1 MESPTIAPPESLADA
16 PTKGN
21 APTKAQIKQSMFIKC
36 LNGFELENKIE
47 SLEQLDDG
55 IVFSEILRDLDP
67 EISLPTLTKPAVK
80 WVDKTANLEAVFK
93 ALDKYLYGMPD
104 LEWLARSY
112 DPRKIARNFEDVNGL
127 CEVAAV
133 IIYASVKG
141 PHVGRLV
148 PAMRANMSE
157 TESALLMQTLEAK
170 DKENR
175 VMASSN
181 KAAAAPKKS
190 LDTTD
195 STRDLELQM
204 EEDRARM
211 LMLQKQNA
219 DLNTRLDHAQLA
231 CEDLKDR
238 NAALLGELDDARK
251 SQSGNADARIK
262 YLENHIREL
271 DELIATQE
279 MTISEDKE
287 ALARCRNEIAQLSK
301 TAEKAQ
307 SLEDEVKVLTN
318 ENAELSKK
326 ANVAA
331 RYKDKLE
338 RLKHSEKDIET
349 LNYVISGLEDKVK
362 ILEKEQLRAEAQ
374 EKIIGNY
381 REWQQRHETDL
392 NDMREQKNMLA
403 DQLAHRTQ
411 ELQRLLDQRALDE
424 SLINELREQIA
435 GNGDVPLSPSPEP
448 GAQRDESQHE
458 VAALKLEIQKIKAE
472 NNLLRNNMGI
482 ASATD
487 QLRAEL
493 EASKRNEAR
502 LTDKLHEVRKDYA
515 VAQDQLQGLLNNTTD
530 EGYVRIM
537 DKADD
542 PLFLINLD
550 ANEYRSQL
558 FRDLQRTMFQSRQD
572 RDKAQ
577 EQSRKLEAEVK
588 DRDRELLALKT
599 DCMLLYHPAYR
610 GSKLTNLNHHF
621 ADKVATQ
628 SSVDALE
635 ELKKTDQLISN
646 SLRDELDS
654 LRTAF
659 DSLKLD
665 TQEQQKQLIE
675 ALVSREKL
683 RKELEDANNGAQQ
696 TAAEGLAGLDRD
708 ASNEL
713 MQKQAEKLEKLK
725 EKCQSLLAVSSANS
739 GCIGISQEAT
749 TDAVTCP
756 VKTICGNSSTKAGV
770 VGWLPS
776 LNHPVSQPS
785 GCRKSKIQLDLDME
799 ERDHRMPEDA
809 RFSEKGWL
817 KTFNLGKKSAVA
829 TL

>member
-1 MESPTIAPPESLADA
+1 MESPTIAPPDSLADA

-530 EGYVRIM
+530 EG
-537 DKADD
+537 
-542 PLFLINLD
+542 
-550 ANEYRSQL
+550 SQL

-599 DCMLLYHPAYR
+599 DY
-610 GSKLTNLNHHF
+610 
-621 ADKVATQ
+621 KVATQ

-725 EKCQSLLAVSSANS
+725 EKCQSLLAQLQKNEQERYELQRRLKAAEGGEAYASLKAATDQIIKNLQRENAM
-739 GCIGISQEAT
+739 ISTAWYDLTSRLQSNHVVLQRRQDMPKSWLNKQRQMVNAT
-749 TDAVTCP
+749 P
-756 VKTICGNSSTKAGV
+756 
-770 VGWLPS
+770 
-776 LNHPVSQPS
+776 
-785 GCRKSKIQLDLDME
+785 R
-799 ERDHRMPEDA
+799 R
-809 RFSEKGWL
+809 
-817 KTFNLGKKSAVA
+817 
-829 TL
+829 

>member
-1 MESPTIAPPESLADA
+1 MESPTIAPPDALADA
-16 PTKGN
+16 PSKGN

-36 LNGFELENKIE
+36 LNGFQLENKIE

-127 CEVAAV
+127 CEVATV

-157 TESALLMQTLEAK
+157 TESALLMQILEAK

-175 VMASSN
+175 AMASSN

-435 GNGDVPLSPSPEP
+435 GTGDVPSSPSPEP

-493 EASKRNEAR
+493 EASRRNEAR

-515 VAQDQLQGLLNNTTD
+515 LAQDQLQGLLNNTTD
-530 EGYVRIM
+530 EG
-537 DKADD
+537 
-542 PLFLINLD
+542 
-550 ANEYRSQL
+550 SQL

-577 EQSRKLEAEVK
+577 EQALKLEAEVK

-599 DCMLLYHPAYR
+599 DY
-610 GSKLTNLNHHF
+610 
-621 ADKVATQ
+621 KVATQ

-683 RKELEDANNGAQQ
+683 RKELEDAGNGAQQ
-696 TAAEGLAGLDRD
+696 PAAEGLAGLDRD

-725 EKCQSLLAVSSANS
+725 EKCQSLLTQLQKNE
-739 GCIGISQEAT
+739 QERYELQRRLKAAEGGEAYASLKAT
-749 TDAVTCP
+749 TDQIIKNLQRENAM
-756 VKTICGNSSTKAGV
+756 ISTAWYDLTSRLQSNHV
-770 VGWLPS
+770 VLQRRQDMPKSWL
-776 LNHPVSQPS
+776 NKQRQMV
-785 GCRKSKIQLDLDME
+785 
-799 ERDHRMPEDA
+799 
-809 RFSEKGWL
+809 
-817 KTFNLGKKSAVA
+817 NA
-829 TL
+829 TPRR

>member
-1 MESPTIAPPESLADA
+1 MQSPTIAPPEAMADA
-16 PTKGN
+16 PAKGN

-36 LNGFELENKIE
+36 LNGFQLENKIE

-67 EISLPTLTKPAVK
+67 EISLPTLTIPAVK

-127 CEVAAV
+127 CEVATV

-157 TESALLMQTLEAK
+157 TESALLMQILEAK

-175 VMASSN
+175 AMASSN
-181 KAAAAPKKS
+181 KAGTAPKKS

-435 GNGDVPLSPSPEP
+435 GTGDVPLSQSPEL

-537 DKADD
+537 DKAKD

-577 EQSRKLEAEVK
+577 EQARKLEAEVK

-599 DCMLLYHPAYR
+599 DY
-610 GSKLTNLNHHF
+610 
-621 ADKVATQ
+621 KVATQ

-683 RKELEDANNGAQQ
+683 RKQLEDAGNGAQQ
-696 TAAEGLAGLDRD
+696 PAAEGLAGLDRD

-725 EKCQSLLAVSSANS
+725 EKCQSLLAQLQKNEQERYDLQRRLKAAEGGEAYASLKAATDQIIKNLQRENAM
-739 GCIGISQEAT
+739 ISTAWYDLTSRLQSNHVVLQRRQDMPKSWLNKQRQMVNAT
-749 TDAVTCP
+749 P
-756 VKTICGNSSTKAGV
+756 
-770 VGWLPS
+770 
-776 LNHPVSQPS
+776 
-785 GCRKSKIQLDLDME
+785 R
-799 ERDHRMPEDA
+799 R
-809 RFSEKGWL
+809 
-817 KTFNLGKKSAVA
+817 
-829 TL
+829 

>member
-530 EGYVRIM
+530 EG
-537 DKADD
+537 
-542 PLFLINLD
+542 
-550 ANEYRSQL
+550 SQL

-599 DCMLLYHPAYR
+599 DY
-610 GSKLTNLNHHF
+610 
-621 ADKVATQ
+621 KVATQ

-725 EKCQSLLAVSSANS
+725 EKCQSLLAQLQKNEQERYELQRRLKAAEGGEAYASLKAATDQIIKNLQRENAM
-739 GCIGISQEAT
+739 ISTAWYDLTSRLQSNHVVLQRRQ
-749 TDAVTCP
+749 DMPKSWLNKQRQMV
-756 VKTICGNSSTKAGV
+756 NAGPQRP
-770 VGWLPS
+770 GAP
-776 LNHPVSQPS
+776 PEQAAY
-785 GCRKSKIQLDLDME
+785 R
-799 ERDHRMPEDA
+799 HRGQMSP
-809 RFSEKGWL
+809 
-817 KTFNLGKKSAVA
+817 
-829 TL
+829 

>member
-530 EGYVRIM
+530 EG
-537 DKADD
+537 
-542 PLFLINLD
+542 
-550 ANEYRSQL
+550 SQL

-599 DCMLLYHPAYR
+599 DY
-610 GSKLTNLNHHF
+610 
-621 ADKVATQ
+621 KVATQ

-725 EKCQSLLAVSSANS
+725 EKCQSLLAQLQKNEQERYELQRRLKAAEGGEAYASLKAATDQIIKNLQRENAM
-739 GCIGISQEAT
+739 ISTAWYDLTSRLQSNHVVLQRRQDMPKSWLNKQRQMVNAT
-749 TDAVTCP
+749 P
-756 VKTICGNSSTKAGV
+756 
-770 VGWLPS
+770 
-776 LNHPVSQPS
+776 
-785 GCRKSKIQLDLDME
+785 R
-799 ERDHRMPEDA
+799 R
-809 RFSEKGWL
+809 
-817 KTFNLGKKSAVA
+817 
-829 TL
+829 

>member
-530 EGYVRIM
+530 EG
-537 DKADD
+537 
-542 PLFLINLD
+542 
-550 ANEYRSQL
+550 SQL

-599 DCMLLYHPAYR
+599 DY
-610 GSKLTNLNHHF
+610 
-621 ADKVATQ
+621 KVATQ

-725 EKCQSLLAVSSANS
+725 EKCQSLLAQLQKNEQERYELQRRLKAAEGGEAYASLKAATDQIIKNLQRENAMISTAWYDLTSRLQSNHVVLQRRQDMPKSWLNKQRQMVNEDRSFKV
-739 GCIGISQEAT
+739 CRLHIGIAARCHLDRDT
-749 TDAVTCP
+749 AVP
-756 VKTICGNSSTKAGV
+756 VFV
-770 VGWLPS
+770 FL
-776 LNHPVSQPS
+776 
-785 GCRKSKIQLDLDME
+785 
-799 ERDHRMPEDA
+799 ERSPCNYSNRNVNYFSDEGGDH
-809 RFSEKGWL
+809 KL
-817 KTFNLGKKSAVA
+817 K
-829 TL
+829 

>member
-1 MESPTIAPPESLADA
+1 MESPTIAPPDSLADA

-530 EGYVRIM
+530 EG
-537 DKADD
+537 
-542 PLFLINLD
+542 
-550 ANEYRSQL
+550 SQL

-599 DCMLLYHPAYR
+599 DY
-610 GSKLTNLNHHF
+610 
-621 ADKVATQ
+621 KVATQ

-725 EKCQSLLAVSSANS
+725 EKCQSLLAQLQKNEQERYELQRRLKAAEGGEAYASLKVSLFFVVFHMWLYSNCNLLCNFLYVLFLLSYWGYFTHGNLTLDQAATDQIIKNLQRENAM
-739 GCIGISQEAT
+739 ISTAWYDLTSRLQSNHVVLQRRQDMPKSWLNKQRQMVNAT
-749 TDAVTCP
+749 P
-756 VKTICGNSSTKAGV
+756 
-770 VGWLPS
+770 
-776 LNHPVSQPS
+776 
-785 GCRKSKIQLDLDME
+785 R
-799 ERDHRMPEDA
+799 R
-809 RFSEKGWL
+809 
-817 KTFNLGKKSAVA
+817 
-829 TL
+829 

>member
-458 VAALKLEIQKIKAE
+458 VAALKLEIRKIKAE

-530 EGYVRIM
+530 EG
-537 DKADD
+537 
-542 PLFLINLD
+542 
-550 ANEYRSQL
+550 SQL

-599 DCMLLYHPAYR
+599 DY
-610 GSKLTNLNHHF
+610 
-621 ADKVATQ
+621 KVATQ

-725 EKCQSLLAVSSANS
+725 EKCQSLLAQLQKNEQERYELQRRLKAAEGGEAYASLKAATDQIIKNLQRENAM
-739 GCIGISQEAT
+739 ISTAWYDLTSRLQSNHVVLQRRQDMPKSWLNKQRQMVNAT
-749 TDAVTCP
+749 P
-756 VKTICGNSSTKAGV
+756 
-770 VGWLPS
+770 
-776 LNHPVSQPS
+776 
-785 GCRKSKIQLDLDME
+785 R
-799 ERDHRMPEDA
+799 R
-809 RFSEKGWL
+809 
-817 KTFNLGKKSAVA
+817 
-829 TL
+829 

>member
-530 EGYVRIM
+530 EG
-537 DKADD
+537 
-542 PLFLINLD
+542 
-550 ANEYRSQL
+550 SQL

-599 DCMLLYHPAYR
+599 DY
-610 GSKLTNLNHHF
+610 
-621 ADKVATQ
+621 KVATQ

-725 EKCQSLLAVSSANS
+725 EKCQSLLAQLQKNEQERYELQRRLKAAEGGEAYASLKVSLFFVVFHMWLYSNCNLLCNFLYVLFLLSYWGYFTHGNLTLDQAATDQIIKNLQRENAM
-739 GCIGISQEAT
+739 ISTAWYDLTSRLQSNHVVLQRRQDMPKSWLNKQRQMVNAT
-749 TDAVTCP
+749 P
-756 VKTICGNSSTKAGV
+756 
-770 VGWLPS
+770 
-776 LNHPVSQPS
+776 
-785 GCRKSKIQLDLDME
+785 R
-799 ERDHRMPEDA
+799 R
-809 RFSEKGWL
+809 
-817 KTFNLGKKSAVA
+817 
-829 TL
+829 